1 MSQVLSVTLPSSTLH
16 VSGTVNSETTV
27 WTNTDGLI
35 WEATV
40 PRAANDTYYVELTL
54 VATSGATSVVT
65 FTLYYGLQ
73 LITDRTKA
81 DVLAGNEK
89 GIYTASDLNRVGA
102 AMNYVAERLT
112 EFGYNPGISPKTDW
126 EDTEWVNQGQAAHYL
141 ADLAELRRHITMFYT
156 TPETPED
163 LERLTY
169 TEANDIEKILEDIDR
184 MLTLILQNLLYAGEI
199 FSGEV

>member
-27 WTNTDGLI
+27 WTNTSGLI

-73 LITDRTKA
+73 LITNRTKA

-102 AMNYVAERLT
+102 AILYVRDRFHEQ
-112 EFGYNPGISPKTDW
+112 GYMPDVNPRTDW
-126 EDTEWVNQGQAAHYL
+126 TDAEWLTPATAAEYL
-141 ADLAELRRHITMFYT
+141 GMVETLRSQFSVMYT
-156 TPETPED
+156 TPETPPD
-163 LERLTY
+163 LEGFTFE
-169 TEANDIEKILEDIDR
+169 EANNIEQILEDLDYL
-184 MLTLILQNLLYAGEI
+184 LTMAQLSWFYSGEI
-199 FSGEV
+199 YGGEI